1 MVNMAGIG
9 TQLPLHLPDE
19 TAQTVRPA
27 TPPPEMNDRLFQQSS
42 LNAPT
47 QQEATDKENAIDL
60 RKLKHKLEQFN
71 REFER
76 KNISL
81 KFSIDEDTDSIVI
94 RVVDSATHKLIRQ
107 IPPDELLALRRN
119 IQALLGEIFDVE
131 A

>member
-1 MVNMAGIG
+1 
-9 TQLPLHLPDE
+9 
-19 TAQTVRPA
+19 
-27 TPPPEMNDRLFQQSS
+27 MNDRLFQQSS